1 MTVSTFTACGV
12 QFDHP
17 AAVCKPRSPKF
28 IAPGTRMNTPRRKA
42 PAKAVDLEKSLADLE
57 SIVEQLESGELPL
70 DKSLMEF
77 ERGVRLSRECQGA
90 LKDAEQRVQVL
101 MGGELKDF
109 DNADDGDDLPEDE
122 P

>member
-1 MTVSTFTACGV
+1 
-12 QFDHP
+12 
-17 AAVCKPRSPKF
+17 
-28 IAPGTRMNTPRRKA
+28 MNTPRRKQ
-42 PAKAVDLEKSLADLE
+42 PARNVDLEKSLAELE

-70 DKSLMEF
+70 DKSLKEF

-109 DNADDGDDLPEDE
+109 ASDGPEAAGDPEDGPAEDLEDDE
-122 P
+122 PR

>member
-1 MTVSTFTACGV
+1 
-12 QFDHP
+12 
-17 AAVCKPRSPKF
+17 
-28 IAPGTRMNTPRRKA
+28 MNAPRRKA
-42 PAKAVDLEKSLADLE
+42 PAKPVDLEKSLAELE

-70 DKSLMEF
+70 DTSLKEF

-109 DNADDGDDLPEDE
+109 DGDDPDADSEDE
-122 P
+122 PE

>member
-1 MTVSTFTACGV
+1 
-12 QFDHP
+12 
-17 AAVCKPRSPKF
+17 
-28 IAPGTRMNTPRRKA
+28 MNTPRRKQ
-42 PAKAVDLEKSLADLE
+42 PARNVDLEKSLAELE

-70 DKSLMEF
+70 DKSLKEF

-109 DNADDGDDLPEDE
+109 ASDGPEAAGDPEDDE
-122 P
+122 PL